1 MTQPLFTKSR
11 VLFLLSGMTMGAGFI
26 LLLQHPIAG
35 SLALLVL
42 GLLLVG
48 LWLDIWL
55 LTDLAE
61 AITGCVWHIIAYI
74 GHQLASLPLQQ
85 EPSGGDKIAFWLGF
99 VMTTSV
105 LWLVQ
110 ILTGSGA

>member
-1 MTQPLFTKSR
+1 M
-11 VLFLLSGMTMGAGFI
+11 
-26 LLLQHPIAG
+26 
-35 SLALLVL
+35 LVL

-48 LWLDIWL
+48 LWLDMSSL
-55 LTDLAE
+55 SDLAE
-61 AITGCVWHIIAYI
+61 AIIGCVWRIIAYI

-85 EPSGGDKIAFWLGF
+85 EPSDCDKIAFWLGF

-110 ILTGSGA
+110 FLTDTGK